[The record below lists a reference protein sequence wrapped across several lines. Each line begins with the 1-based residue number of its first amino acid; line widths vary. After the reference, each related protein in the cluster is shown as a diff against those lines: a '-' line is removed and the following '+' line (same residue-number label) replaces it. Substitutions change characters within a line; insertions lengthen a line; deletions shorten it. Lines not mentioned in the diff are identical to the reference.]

1 MNDITDQDRRDALA
15 WAANVSNQGKSPHL
29 ALTTAARVIL
39 ATVDAPEPTLAEAL
53 KYRADLLDNGDPDG
67 DTPQALRDLA
77 TDAAQMERDLAE
89 ARAEVEWLKR
99 DLAEA
104 YKARDSRDDEVY
116 SLRAEVERL
125 TDERDR
131 LEAAQRLSYGSAW
144 GGPVREPTVQ
154 KCAESNAESLTVPS
168 VNNSE
173 PSVKCSETTVTD
185 PADVKAGE
193 AWTVKI
199 DGVGI
204 VPGFKSS
211 VGWICYRLFGGTT
224 NAIGDERITLVSR
237 LVPAPRTIT
246 NPDELDALPDDTI
259 VRIDEGGDAMRK
271 YKGKWHPTSNEC
283 CYESRH
289 IALPATV
296 LWEPEA

>member
-89 ARAEVEWLKR
+89 ARAEV
-99 DLAEA
+99 A
-104 YKARDSRDDEVY
+104 
-116 SLRAEVERL
+116 RL
-125 TDERDR
+125 TAERDR

-246 NPDELDALPDDTI
+246 NHDELDALPDDTI

-296 LWEPEA
+296 LWKPEA

>member
-1 MNDITDQDRRDALA
+1 MNDITDQDRRTAHE
-15 WAANVSNQGKSPHL
+15 WAASIDPNMKCWSDRER
-29 ALTTAARVIL
+29 AAARVIL
-39 ATVDAPEPTLAEAL
+39 ATVDAPEPTLAEELRGIREWVDWEACAGFDEIVA
-53 KYRADLLDNGDPDG
+53 RAEKIE
-67 DTPQALRDLA
+67 Q
-77 TDAAQMERDLAE
+77 ERDE
-89 ARAEVEWLKR
+89 ARAEVERLKR

-246 NPDELDALPDDTI
+246 NPDELDKLAEGVVIATATGIARVRQGWYWLP
-259 VRIDEGGDAMRK
+259 VEGAGPRVISA
-271 YKGKWHPTSNEC
+271 GVS
-283 CYESRH
+283 
-289 IALPATV
+289 LPVTV
-296 LWEPEA
+296 LWEPGA

>member
-1 MNDITDQDRRDALA
+1 MTDWTTPDDVPADTIDRLHRWLLQEGNPADAATPGERAVADIIRAF
-15 WAANVSNQGKSPHL
+15 WPVP
-29 ALTTAARVIL
+29 
-39 ATVDAPEPTLAEAL
+39 ATTLAEEL
-53 KYRADLLDNGDPDG
+53 RYRADLLDNGDPDG
-67 DTPQALRDLA
+67 DTPHALRTLA
-77 TDAAQMERDLAE
+77 TRAEQMEHDLAE
-89 ARAEVEWLKR
+89 ARAER
-99 DLAEA
+99 DRLQAQVQGLARRDGDRNSEVRMLTEERDEA
-104 YKARDSRDDEVY
+104 
-116 SLRAEVERL
+116 LAEVERL
-125 TDERDR
+125 TAENENLRRTDNYREFRDKF
-131 LEAAQRLSYGSAW
+131 L
-144 GGPVREPTVQ
+144 TVQ
-154 KCAESNAESLTVPS
+154 KGAESNAET
-168 VNNSE
+168 
-173 PSVKCSETTVTD
+173 TD
-185 PADVKAGE
+185 PADVKPGE

-246 NPDELDALPDDTI
+246 NPDELDVLPDDTI

>member
-89 ARAEVEWLKR
+89 ARAEV
-99 DLAEA
+99 A
-104 YKARDSRDDEVY
+104 
-116 SLRAEVERL
+116 RL
-125 TDERDR
+125 TAERDR

-173 PSVKCSETTVTD
+173 PSVKCSDATVTD
-185 PADVKAGE
+185 PADVKPGE
-193 AWTVKI
+193 AWLVEL
-199 DGVGI
+199 DGQRATALKDNDGLAPWSIVGPDGRCRI
-204 VPGFKSS
+204 
-211 VGWICYRLFGGTT
+211 GGDT
-224 NAIGDERITLVSR
+224 AITLVSR
-237 LVPAPRTIT
+237 LVPAPRVIT
-246 NPDELDALPDDTI
+246 TVAELDALPDGTIIQDAEMSVGEKSGNYWDTP
-259 VRIDEGGDAMRK
+259 GSCCDASSD
-271 YKGKWHPTSNEC
+271 YF
-283 CYESRH
+283 
-289 IALPATV
+289 ILPVTV
-296 LWEPEA
+296 LWEPDA